1 MKKDEIVV
9 NIGMIAFFLFM
20 LIQATELRFVR
31 RFAEMGSGFWP
42 ILTLSFATL
51 LSVVLLIS
59 NLRKYIQEKESH
71 AGKRVISPEAKIAL
85 RSQRRKVALS
95 VVCLLGYVVVMP
107 YIGFILSTFLY
118 VLAFILAL
126 GERRKLVLTLSPILV
141 TVIAVIV
148 FAKLIAMPLP
158 KGIDIFATFSRLIY

>member
-1 MKKDEIVV
+1 MKRDEIVV
-9 NIGMIAFFLFM
+9 NIVMIAFFLFM
-20 LIQATELRFVR
+20 LIQAMELRFVR

-42 ILTLSFATL
+42 ILTLFFAAL

-59 NLRKYIQEKESH
+59 NLRKYILEKKSH
-71 AGKRVISPEAKIAL
+71 AEKRVISPEVKIAL
-85 RSQRRKVALS
+85 RDRRRKVALS
-95 VVCLLGYVVVMP
+95 VVCLLGYIVVMP

-148 FAKLIAMPLP
+148 FAKFIAMPLP